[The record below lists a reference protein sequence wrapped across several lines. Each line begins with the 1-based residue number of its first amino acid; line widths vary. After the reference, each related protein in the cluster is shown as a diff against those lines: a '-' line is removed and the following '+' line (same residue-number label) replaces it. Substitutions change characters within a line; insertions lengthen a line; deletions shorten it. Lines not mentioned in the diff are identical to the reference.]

1 MNIHEMF
8 WTSGF
13 SNVQLKAIPHK
24 SYLCVGF
31 QFDGP
36 QCHLWHGQIFKI
48 KKKKRFIFEIVIT
61 TLGKLCKQIPVSPW
75 DLFNLESYIRT
86 FLDVGSRP
94 QIIGMYSISIF
105 IRKKEIIDFTFGV
118 FACEWRNH
126 SIYMCVIPIRSLFVW
141 RNDSMFIFRFRNGII
156 CLSDSDEI
164 EKRDQNQTLSHT
176 VSNAAKKGKQNVML
190 RFHKN
195 VQKSLK

>member
-1 MNIHEMF
+1 M
-8 WTSGF
+8 GQ
-13 SNVQLKAIPHK
+13 NVIYDMGRYLK
-24 SYLCVGF
+24 L
-31 QFDGP
+31 
-36 QCHLWHGQIFKI
+36 
-48 KKKKRFIFEIVIT
+48 KKKRFIFEIVIT

-141 RNDSMFIFRFRNGII
+141 RNDSMYEHFASETESFVCLIRMRSKREIKTRHFRILFRMQR
-156 CLSDSDEI
+156 
-164 EKRDQNQTLSHT
+164 KRVNR
-176 VSNAAKKGKQNVML
+176 M
-190 RFHKN
+190 
-195 VQKSLK
+195 